1 MLLNYK
7 QVKQQLR
14 CGGILLSE
22 AIKELNINP
31 TVYGNTKL
39 LTPDQYN
46 SVKNFIAAKR
56 PVPRA
61 RPTNTGAATAT
72 SVQLQLPQ
80 EQTNSAPPLRVQ
92 LSRSDSYYAELRAQ
106 NAYRL
111 LKESKDNLNYKE
123 SSRITFLDRF
133 TVGFKAEAAFAR
145 LFDLPVPSAAP
156 MWSDGRVDFWVNN
169 ISVDIKAS
177 TFSGANPHL
186 VFDSAENFGSDIACL
201 MQTTDEDM
209 EVFTFNGWICRKD
222 FLAQAATTN
231 FGQGN
236 RLYVSSSNLQ
246 PIERLWRFFKE
257 NQNETQY
264 QNTRIFSASDLR

>member
-14 CGGILLSE
+14 CGGILLAE
-22 AIKELNINP
+22 AIKELSINP

-61 RPTNTGAATAT
+61 RPRTIATAT
-72 SVQLQLPQ
+72 AVQLQLPQ
-80 EQTNSAPPLRVQ
+80 EQAQSAPPLRMQ

-133 TVGFKAEAAFAR
+133 AVGFKAEVAFAR

-156 MWSDGRVDFWVNN
+156 MWSEGRVDFWVNN

-177 TFSGANPHL
+177 TFFGADPLL

-209 EVFTFNGWICRKD
+209 DVFTFNGWISRKD
-222 FLAQAATTN
+222 FLAQAATRN

-236 RLYVSSSNLQ
+236 RLCVSSSNLQ

-257 NQNETQY
+257 NQNDTQY
-264 QNTRIFSASDLR
+264 QTTRILSASDLR

>member
-61 RPTNTGAATAT
+61 RPANTGTATAT
-72 SVQLQLPQ
+72 AVQLQL
-80 EQTNSAPPLRVQ
+80 PLRVQ

-111 LKESKDNLNYKE
+111 LKESKDKLNYKE

-145 LFDLPVPSAAP
+145 LFDLPMPSVAP

-177 TFSGANPHL
+177 TFFGADPLL

-209 EVFTFNGWICRKD
+209 DVFTFNGWISRKD
-222 FLAQAATTN
+222 FLAQAATRN